1 MSTHALG
8 NVQLITVQETEA
20 MLNEVVVPEA
30 SIDAKVAAE
39 ATAREAAD
47 QLLQGNIDNEKA
59 ERDTADTAL
68 QSNITAETKT
78 RQTADDTL
86 NTLISQEAQSRE
98 VADTALSGR
107 IATVET
113 ELTTETD
120 RATAEEKKIR
130 DEMKQVEKQRLSNV
144 DCSRLKN
151 LPIATIQVDND
162 DKSIHVGDT
171 IATVSARYLPK
182 IPVDFVMTSEQ
193 IVDSTSKTYL
203 LMLRLDTAGNIN
215 VINMVELVDSVVVH
229 KGATGSAATD
239 TAAVTYITQE

>member
-8 NVQLITVQETEA
+8 NVQLITVQEVEA
-20 MLNEVVVPEA
+20 MLDEVVVPEA

-39 ATAREAAD
+39 TTAREAAD

-59 ERDTADTAL
+59 ERNTADTAL
-68 QSNITAETKT
+68 QDNITAEAKT

-98 VADTALSGR
+98 VADTALSDR
-107 IATVET
+107 IATIET

-120 RATAEEKKIR
+120 RATTEEKKIR
-130 DEMKQVEKQRLSNV
+130 EEIKHTEVEKLSN
-144 DCSRLKN
+144 DNCSRLTN

-162 DKSIHVGDT
+162 DKSISVGDT

-193 IVDSTSKTYL
+193 IVATASKIYL
-203 LMLRLDTAGNIN
+203 LMLRLDTTGNIN
-215 VINMVELVDSVVVH
+215 VINMVELTD
-229 KGATGSAATD
+229 GIAATD

>member
-8 NVQLITVQETEA
+8 NVQLVTVQEVEA
-20 MLNEVVVPEA
+20 MLDEVVVPEA

-47 QLLQGNIDNEKA
+47 QLLQGSIDNEKA
-59 ERDTADTAL
+59 EREAADTAL
-68 QSNITAETKT
+68 QGNITTETNT

-86 NTLISQEAQSRE
+86 NTLISQEVQNRE

-107 IATVET
+107 ISVVET
-113 ELTTETD
+113 GLADETD

-130 DEMKQVEKQRLSNV
+130 DDMKQMEIEELSNV
-144 DCSRLKN
+144 HCSRFTN

-162 DKSIHVGDT
+162 DKSISVGDT
-171 IATVSARYLPK
+171 IATVSAHYLPK
-182 IPVDFVMTSEQ
+182 IPVDFVMSSEQ
-193 IVDSTSKTYL
+193 IVASVSKTFL
-203 LMLRLDTAGNIN
+203 LMLRIDITGNIN
-215 VINMVELVDSVVVH
+215 VINMVELAD
-229 KGATGSAATD
+229 GSAATD